1 MREGNGVGAQ
11 VWEGIGVK
19 HCEVQVVRGGAG
31 GQGPLKSN
39 EIEQQQ
45 WTKSLRAWEGPSA
58 HGGEGGSKNGSGT
71 LLGAAQKQ
79 AEKVKPE
86 GVNAWRGGLDA
97 GGDQGGRA
105 DVG

>member
-1 MREGNGVGAQ
+1 MAAREAQ
-11 VWEGIGVK
+11 KMGLG
-19 HCEVQVVRGGAG
+19 
-31 GQGPLKSN
+31 
-39 EIEQQQ
+39 
-45 WTKSLRAWEGPSA
+45 
-58 HGGEGGSKNGSGT
+58 

>member
-1 MREGNGVGAQ
+1 MPSWIREGSKVGAQ

-39 EIEQQQ
+39 DIEQQQ
-45 WTKSLRAWEGPSA
+45 WTKNLRAWEGPSA
-58 HGGEGGSKNGSGT
+58 HGGEGGSKNGDVVGGGSEASKESKT
-71 LLGAAQKQ
+71 RD
-79 AEKVKPE
+79 
-86 GVNAWRGGLDA
+86 AWRGGLDA